1 MKFLKKF
8 ILLLLLIFSFTLTGC
23 NLGNTNTPTTPPII
37 EPSIPVLPEEK
48 PDKPVDPE
56 VKPDKPDK
64 PVEPEK
70 PLGDVVIEGNKAT
83 NTKLNV
89 TVYIDEIY
97 NQKEEVALYLVA
109 FKKLPSNYYGRT
121 EFNEKKNTWNK
132 QNLIS
137 CTGGTF
143 RNNEGLLPKNDKY
156 IECDIDYRG
165 GRRNALRIVY
175 NNSCDKVYYTSDHYA
190 SFVRL
195 YDGYIYDGVTP
206 YA

>member
-37 EPSIPVLPEEK
+37 EPSISVLPEEK

-56 VKPDKPDK
+56 VKPDK

-89 TVYIDEIY
+89 TVYIDNIY
-97 NQKEEVALYLVA
+97 NQKQEVALYLVA
-109 FKKLPSNYYGRT
+109 FKKLPSNYYNET
-121 EFNEKKNTWNK
+121 EFKKRKKYWSPE
-132 QNLIS
+132 NLIS
-137 CTGGTF
+137 CAKGRFGN
-143 RNNEGLLPKNDKY
+143 REGYLPKDDKY
-156 IECDIDYRG
+156 NEMDIDYRG
-165 GRRNALRIVY
+165 TPSRNALRIVY
-175 NNSCDKVYYTSDHYA
+175 NDDFNKVYYTSDHYK